1 MLSALDNLLDELIL
15 PSYTWPGY
23 ALRAL
28 TWDKADLDVDLMGQ
42 VCLITGGNAG
52 LGLAAAERLAGL
64 GATVYVAARSRERNE
79 TAVSHI
85 RARTNNPQVYGL
97 ELDVSERT
105 AVAQFATHFQQQTNR
120 LDILIH
126 NASVLLPERRASAD
140 GLELTLAT
148 NLIGPFLLSHLL
160 RPLLEKSAPAR
171 VIWVSSGGMY
181 TQKLDLD
188 ALQNPPEPFNGT
200 IAYAQTK
207 RAQVLLSRMMAERWA
222 AQGIASNAMHPG
234 WADTPGVQTSLPTF
248 RKLMRL
254 GLRSPEQG
262 ADTIVWLAAAP
273 RLAGVSGQF
282 WFDRRPRPADKFYLS
297 THTSAAER
305 QALWALCERLS
316 GMENG
321 DE

>member
-1 MLSALDNLLDELIL
+1 MLSALDNLLDQLVL

-23 ALRAL
+23 ALRSL
-28 TWDKADLDVDLMGQ
+28 TWDKDDLDVDLSGK
-42 VCLITGGNAG
+42 VVLLTGGNAG

-64 GATVYVAARSRERNE
+64 GATVYVAARNRERNT

-85 RARTNNPQVYGL
+85 RAHTGNQQVYGL
-97 ELDVSERT
+97 ELDLSERT
-105 AVAQFATHFQQQTNR
+105 AVAQFAAHFQQQTDR

-140 GLELTLAT
+140 GLEMTLAT

-160 RPLLEKSAPAR
+160 LPLLEKSAPAR

-188 ALQNPPEPFNGT
+188 ALQEPPEPFNGT
-200 IAYAQTK
+200 IAYAQSK
-207 RAQVLLSRMMAERWA
+207 RAQIIISRMMAERW
-222 AQGIASNAMHPG
+222 QERDIAVNAMHPG

-273 RLAGVSGQF
+273 KLAGVSGQF
-282 WFDRRPRPADKFYLS
+282 WFDRRPRPAHKFYLS
-297 THTSAAER
+297 TQSPSADR
-305 QALWALCERLS
+305 QALWALCQRLS
-316 GMENG
+316 EVETR
-321 DE
+321 D